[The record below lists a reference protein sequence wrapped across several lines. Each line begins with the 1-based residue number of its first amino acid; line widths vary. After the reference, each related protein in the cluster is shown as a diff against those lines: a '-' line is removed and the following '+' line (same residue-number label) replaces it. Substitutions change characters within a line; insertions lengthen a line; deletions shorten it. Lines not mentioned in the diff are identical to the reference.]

1 MTLVRVARYAAWC
14 PKRHRPLDGATR
26 AQASRSPTAHKG
38 SCVRRIAVG
47 TDRRWFGEVRTHHE
61 AARMVMDD
69 LPEGESAM

>member
-14 PKRHRPLDGATR
+14 PEWHRPLDWATR
-26 AQASRSPTAHKG
+26 AQASQSPTANKG

-61 AARMVMDD
+61 AARTVRCD
-69 LPEGESAM
+69 LPQGESEM